1 MRSEGTAHK
10 IRKRRSVLYKIMDKL
25 FYMMRGIRALYE
37 WCVPAST
44 SHFSLLTITR
54 SSLYLV
60 YMKTQYQ
67 SLIPAFPFIL
77 STTIQ
82 FNYFLYMT
90 YSQPEQ
96 GVV

>member
-1 MRSEGTAHK
+1 
-10 IRKRRSVLYKIMDKL
+10 
-25 FYMMRGIRALYE
+25 
-37 WCVPAST
+37 
-44 SHFSLLTITR
+44 
-54 SSLYLV
+54 
-60 YMKTQYQ
+60 MKTQYQ

-82 FNYFLYMT
+82 FNYFLYMN

>member
-25 FYMMRGIRALYE
+25 FYMMRGIGALYE
-37 WCVPAST
+37 WCVPSST

-82 FNYFLYMT
+82 FNYFLYF
-90 YSQPEQ
+90 YI
-96 GVV
+96 